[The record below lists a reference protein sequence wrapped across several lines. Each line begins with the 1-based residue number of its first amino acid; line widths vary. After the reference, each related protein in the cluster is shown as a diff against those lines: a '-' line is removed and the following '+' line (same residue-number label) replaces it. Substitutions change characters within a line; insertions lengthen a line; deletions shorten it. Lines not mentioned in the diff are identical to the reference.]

1 MVVSVTSALSWAQLQ
16 AAKAAQ
22 EAKKKAELEARE
34 KEKEL
39 KEKLAK
45 EAAQAE
51 LNDLDFSDEKKKPKP
66 DNNERPER
74 PDERPGT
81 PDLEP
86 LDDRESQRPQTPS
99 NKPNQKPDQK
109 PNEKPDQ
116 KPNGRPSEKPFEKT
130 NDFRPT
136 TTPPGSDFSK
146 TRPTMEGNDIKPKP
160 KETFEDYGKDEY
172 VRPTKNPSD
181 NFEKP
186 EPRRSDVSMIRPTA
200 MPVDQ
205 DKKALEKLQHQAKK
219 LENSMSVQ
227 FYEMAVRMA
236 INNLDSMVAMAE
248 PLLLQIHEQISR
260 S

>member
-1 MVVSVTSALSWAQLQ
+1 
-16 AAKAAQ
+16 
-22 EAKKKAELEARE
+22 
-34 KEKEL
+34 
-39 KEKLAK
+39 
-45 EAAQAE
+45 
-51 LNDLDFSDEKKKPKP
+51 
-66 DNNERPER
+66 
-74 PDERPGT
+74 
-81 PDLEP
+81 
-86 LDDRESQRPQTPS
+86 
-99 NKPNQKPDQK
+99 
-109 PNEKPDQ
+109 
-116 KPNGRPSEKPFEKT
+116 
-130 NDFRPT
+130 
-136 TTPPGSDFSK
+136 
-146 TRPTMEGNDIKPKP
+146 MEGNDIKSKP
-160 KETFEDYGKDEY
+160 KSSFGDYENDEY
-172 VRPTKNPSD
+172 ARPAKNTSD